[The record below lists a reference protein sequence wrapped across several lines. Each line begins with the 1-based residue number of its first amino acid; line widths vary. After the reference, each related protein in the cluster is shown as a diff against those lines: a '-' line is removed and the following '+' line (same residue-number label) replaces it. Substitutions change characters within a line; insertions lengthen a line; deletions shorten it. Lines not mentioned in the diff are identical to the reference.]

1 MAVVD
6 NIPLGTWYR
15 ANNIGKK
22 SRLRQS
28 ILNDIFLY
36 NDIQYYLY
44 GNPYRIVQPRLQ

>member
-6 NIPLGTWYR
+6 NIPLGTRYR

-28 ILNDIFLY
+28 RLNRTRFFCLY
-36 NDIQYYLY
+36 Y
-44 GNPYRIVQPRLQ
+44 

>member
-6 NIPLGTWYR
+6 NIPLGTRYR

-28 ILNDIFLY
+28 QLIGFFFVPLPFEIF
-36 NDIQYYLY
+36 YLK
-44 GNPYRIVQPRLQ
+44 

>member
-6 NIPLGTWYR
+6 NIPLGTRYR

-28 ILNDIFLY
+28 ILNDILY
-36 NDIQYYLY
+36 NDIQCCLY
-44 GNPYRIVQPRLQ
+44 GNPYRIVQPSLR

>member
-6 NIPLGTWYR
+6 NIPLGTRYR

-28 ILNDIFLY
+28 RLITFIFAYIIYNQYDICAKNL
-36 NDIQYYLY
+36 
-44 GNPYRIVQPRLQ
+44 